1 MRVLTLTHELP
12 PVGGGGGR
20 IALELA
26 RQMASLGHEVEIL
39 TAAYGDLPLHET
51 DGNLTISR
59 IPCGRTN
66 VEFSTGREKLAYV
79 WQAGRE
85 LRRRGADFDLIHTHF
100 ILPAGLIA
108 RYGPLHAP
116 YVITCHGSDVPG
128 HNPFES
134 GREHALMKPLW
145 RQVVNRAEAVVSP
158 SANLEALIRLA
169 APQIGDTLRRIP
181 NGYPAGKF
189 KTTSGEG
196 GILMVSRLIPLK
208 GFQYFLEGLRGVRLD
223 QQVNIVG
230 DGPMRAELEALAAAT
245 PSEIVFHGWLDNDDP
260 RLRQLFETCSIFV
273 FPSEAENFPTVLL
286 EAMDA
291 GMAIVTT
298 NVKGCPEVVG
308 DAGLTVPP
316 RSPAALLSAAR
327 RLVDDPAERAR
338 LGQAGKQRLLDNFDW
353 KIVARRYADLYE
365 AAAHGSR

>member
-12 PVGGGGGR
+12 PIGGGGGR

-26 RQMASLGHEVEIL
+26 RQMATLGHEVEIL
-39 TAAYGDLPLHET
+39 TAAQGDLCGSQTL
-51 DGNLTISR
+51 GNLTISR
-59 IPCGRTN
+59 LPCGRTN
-66 VEFSTGREKLAYV
+66 IEFSTGREKLSYV
-79 WQAGRE
+79 WQAMRE
-85 LRRRGADFDLIHTHF
+85 LRHRTGDFDLIHTHF
-100 ILPAGLIA
+100 ILPAGLVA
-108 RYGPLHAP
+108 CYGPLSLP
-116 YVITCHGSDVPG
+116 YLITCHGSDVPG

-145 RQVVNRAEAVVSP
+145 RQVVRRAATVVSP
-158 SANLEALIRLA
+158 SANLESLIRLA
-169 APQIGDTLRRIP
+169 APQLGDALWRIP

-189 KTTSGEG
+189 QPTSGEA

-208 GFQYFLEGLRGVRLD
+208 GFQYFLESLRGVRLE
-223 QQVNIVG
+223 QPVNIVG
-230 DGPMRAELEALAAAT
+230 DGPMRSELEALAAQT
-245 PSEIVFHGWLDNDDP
+245 PTEVVFHGWLDNDDP

-308 DAGLTVPP
+308 EAGLCVPP
-316 RSPAALLSAAR
+316 RSPEALLEATR
-327 RLVDDPAERAR
+327 RLTDDPEERLR
-338 LGQAGKQRLLDNFDW
+338 LGQACRQRLLENFDW
-353 KIVARRYADLYE
+353 SIVAQRYADLYE

>member
-12 PVGGGGGR
+12 PIGGGGGR

-26 RQMASLGHEVEIL
+26 RQMAALGHEVEIL
-39 TAAYGDLPLHET
+39 TAAHADLPLREV

-59 IPCGRTN
+59 VPCGRNN

-79 WQAGRE
+79 WEAMRE
-85 LRRRGADFDLIHTHF
+85 LHRRERNFDLIHTHF

-108 RYGPLHAP
+108 RYGPLNLP
-116 YVITCHGSDVPG
+116 YLITCHGSDVPG

-134 GREHALMKPLW
+134 GREHALLKPLW
-145 RQVVNRAEAVVSP
+145 RQVVKRADAVVSP
-158 SANLEALIRLA
+158 SANLESLIRVA
-169 APQIGDTLRRIP
+169 APQLGDALWRIP

-189 KTTSGEG
+189 QPTSGQG
-196 GILMVSRLIPLK
+196 GILMLSRLIPLK

-230 DGPMRAELEALAAAT
+230 DGPMRSELETLAAAT
-245 PSEIVFHGWLDNDDP
+245 PTEVVFHGWLDNDDP

-308 DAGLTVPP
+308 EAGLTVPP
-316 RSPAALLSAAR
+316 RSPEALLEATR
-327 RLVDDPAERAR
+327 RLAENRDERQR
-338 LGQAGKQRLLDNFDW
+338 LGQAGRQRLLENFDW
-353 KIVARRYADLYE
+353 RIVAQRYADLYE